1 MTTVWLAGLT
11 VGLLLLAL
19 WMIQVGRRT
28 VEGNTAEEALATV
41 MQEFDQENKELL
53 RSITQL
59 KRAHDI
65 EMTGMKAELA
75 SVLEKIHMLQGQQEE
90 LIQKLANQP
99 AHVTGQADRLMPS
112 AQPML
117 YLKEDYREVPALYE
131 EGMSPHEIARKL
143 GIGDGEVAMVIQ
155 MLKKQGF
162 FS

>member
-19 WMIQVGRRT
+19 WMLQTGRRT
-28 VEGNTAEEALATV
+28 TEGSTMEETLATV

-59 KRAHDI
+59 KRTHDS
-65 EMTGMKAELA
+65 EMTGIKAELA
-75 SVLEKIHMLQGQQEE
+75 SLREQVHMLQEQKDE
-90 LIQKLANQP
+90 LMQKLANP
-99 AHVTGQADRLMPS
+99 IPHAPGQADRLSPS
-112 AQPML
+112 VQPML
-117 YLKEDYREVPALYE
+117 YLKEDYREVPALYAD
-131 EGMSPHEIARKL
+131 GMSPHEIARKL

>member
-1 MTTVWLAGLT
+1 M
-11 VGLLLLAL
+11 
-19 WMIQVGRRT
+19 
-28 VEGNTAEEALATV
+28 EEAIATV

-65 EMTGMKAELA
+65 EMTGVKAELT
-75 SVLEKIHMLQGQQEE
+75 SVREQVHMLLEQQEE
-90 LIQKLANQP
+90 LMQKLSNPLTHAP
-99 AHVTGQADRLMPS
+99 SQADRITS
-112 AQPML
+112 SVQPML
-117 YLKEDYREVPALYE
+117 YLKEDYREVPALYAD
-131 EGMSPHEIARKL
+131 GMSPHEIARKL